1 MTNARLVILFLGV
14 TVLGA
19 LGGCIMLANQGKTL
33 PDVLV
38 GTLGT
43 ALGALGAVLAKTSD
57 SPSTVNVAPPSTVN
71 VNPE

>member
-19 LGGCIMLANQGKTL
+19 LAGVIYLATQDKSF

-43 ALGALGAVLAKTSD
+43 ALGALASVLAKTSND
-57 SPSTVNVAPPSTVN
+57 PTGP
-71 VNPE
+71 

>member
-19 LGGCIMLANQGKTL
+19 LAGCIYLANRGQDL
-33 PDVLV
+33 PEVLV

-43 ALGALGAVLAKTSD
+43 ALGALGAVLSR
-57 SPSTVNVAPPSTVN
+57 SEPTVNVDPPSTVV